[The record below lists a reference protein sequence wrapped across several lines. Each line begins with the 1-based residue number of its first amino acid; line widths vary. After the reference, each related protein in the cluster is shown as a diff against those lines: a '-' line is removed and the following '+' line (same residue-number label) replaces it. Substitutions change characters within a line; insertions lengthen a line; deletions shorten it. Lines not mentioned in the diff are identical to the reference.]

1 MKFSE
6 IGLESEYSMYT
17 ECEFCIEMTARVF
30 RDKIGGI
37 VMFRTFLAS
46 VAGLMLIVCI
56 GVASA
61 EAQTGSI
68 RGKVTLSGTDGKKS
82 PAADALVESF
92 RTDVDSGAGAPVR
105 TNKNGEFSM
114 IVPVGRKY
122 VLVASGPGLAPAVAR
137 NISAGMENV
146 EIVVYAGD
154 GKQFTEAEVREA
166 LKQSANSKPQTEAEL
181 KKAKEEYDKQV
192 AKYNEEKAKAENSNK
207 IVNDSLKAGDAAFKA
222 KDYATA
228 IAKFDEGI
236 NADPEFEGSAPVLLN
251 YKGVTLK
258 TRAFEAYERASKN
271 ADAAAKAAELE
282 KAKADFL
289 ASMEAYDR
297 GLKILAAAKAP
308 DAASQA
314 TYDKS
319 KYNLLNNYIESYRLI
334 VRTKADV
341 SKAKEAVPVFEQY
354 FAAETDPAK
363 KLAARL
369 VLADMLRE
377 AGESEPAIV
386 AYRAVLESSPDNPD
400 ALAGIGL
407 SLFNVGVSE
416 DNKAKMQEGLN
427 YMQKFADTAPDTHA
441 LKASVKDA
449 VEYLKNEQKLAPQKT
464 AAPKR
469 KT

>member
-1 MKFSE
+1 MLRKLLLGF
-6 IGLESEYSMYT
+6 GLFLLVTALTDTSALAQSMT
-17 ECEFCIEMTARVF
+17 V
-30 RDKIGGI
+30 
-37 VMFRTFLAS
+37 
-46 VAGLMLIVCI
+46 
-56 GVASA
+56 
-61 EAQTGSI
+61 
-68 RGKVTLSGTDGKKS
+68 RGTVTLTQADGTKA
-82 PAADALVESF
+82 PVPDALIEVY
-92 RTDVDSGAGAPVR
+92 RTDLDTGVGPPTK
-105 TNKNGEFSM
+105 TNKKGEFFFA
-114 IVPVGRKY
+114 VPAGRRY
-122 VLVASGPGLAPAVAR
+122 TLTVSAAGIAPAIAR
-137 NISAGMENV
+137 NITAGMENV
-146 EIVVYAGD
+146 DITVYPGD
-154 GKQFTEAEVREA
+154 GRKFTEAEARGGV
-166 LKQSANSKPQTEAEL
+166 KQGDEVKPKNEAEL
-181 KKAKEEYDKQV
+181 KKAQEEYQKQL
-192 AKYNEEKAKAENSNK
+192 AKYNEEKKKAEDSNK
-207 IVNDSLKAGDAAFKA
+207 IVNAALKDGDAAFKA

-258 TRAFEAYERASKN
+258 TRAFEAYERASKA

-369 VLADMLRE
+369 VLADILRE

-386 AYRAVLESSPDNPD
+386 AYRGVLESSPDNPD

-427 YMQKFADTAPDTHA
+427 YMQKFADTAPDAHP

-449 VEYLKNEQKLAPQKT
+449 VDYLKTEQKLAPQKT
-464 AAPKR
+464 TAAPKR